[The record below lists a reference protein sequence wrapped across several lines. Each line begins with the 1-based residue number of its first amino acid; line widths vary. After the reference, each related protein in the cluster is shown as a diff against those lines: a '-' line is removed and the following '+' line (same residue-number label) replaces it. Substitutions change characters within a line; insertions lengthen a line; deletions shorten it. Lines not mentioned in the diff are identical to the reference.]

1 MLQQLKND
9 VTIPSSSI
17 HIHEDPTQTLV
28 AKMYLVTAKEYSRQ
42 IERFG
47 ESFGNVHIEENGL
60 VARHCGPKNSNVY
73 VRGIGEYSS
82 GIHKIRFLF
91 KKTSTRLNTWFSVVS
106 QLMPIGQ
113 NTSDSPYTDYGWIS
127 NDHVRPSDAGSLVQ
141 KDFRDMR
148 GETTFEIELEL
159 DCDSRKVSYVN
170 QGTKNRRELN
180 VDITKCPFPWHFQ
193 CYLYKTGDCVRLL
206 P

>member
-17 HIHEDPTQTLV
+17 HIQEDPTQTLV
-28 AKMYLVTAKEYSRQ
+28 AKMYLVTSKQHSRQ
-42 IERFG
+42 SERF
-47 ESFGNVHIEENGL
+47 SKSVGNIRIEENGL
-60 VARHCGPKNSNVY
+60 VMRHCGPRNDTAF

-82 GIHKIRFLF
+82 GTHKIRFLI
-91 KKTSTRLNTWFSVVS
+91 KKNSIKYSTSFSVVS
-106 QLMPIGQ
+106 KLTLISKGLSGLY
-113 NTSDSPYTDYGWIS
+113 NSCGWNS
-127 NDHVRPSDAGSLVQ
+127 NDDMFSTDATAAI
-141 KDFRDMR
+141 DRNFRDMR

-159 DCDSRKVSYVN
+159 DCDRRKISYVN

-180 VDITKCPFPWHFQ
+180 VDIRKCPFPWQLEF
-193 CYLYKTGDCVRLL
+193 YLFEVGDCVRFL